1 MDRQRPVVLSAAA
14 ISLVIAVFA
23 LVMAWTTT
31 DDGSDAAGT
40 TAPPAAST
48 ASSPA
53 ANTASSPAAPG
64 ASTPATGD
72 GATATSDG
80 ATAAS
85 DGATTTFDIT
95 IDNFEFSPGDAVVAP
110 GTTVVFTNDDSV
122 DHSIVADGDAF
133 AGSPT
138 LKPGDT
144 YQVTLTDPGSYPYKC
159 GIHSFMTGTITVQ
172 G

>member
-31 DDGSDAAGT
+31 DDGSNAAGT
-40 TAPPAAST
+40 TVPPAAST

-53 ANTASSPAAPG
+53 AGTATSPAGATATLAPG
-64 ASTPATGD
+64 ASTAATGD
-72 GATATSDG
+72 GATAGSDG
-80 ATAAS
+80 ATSA
-85 DGATTTFDIT
+85 FDIT

-110 GTTVVFTNDDSV
+110 GTTVVFTNDDTV

-133 AGSPT
+133 EASPT

-144 YQVTLTDPGSYPYKC
+144 YQVTLTEPGSYPYKC
-159 GIHSFMTGTITVQ
+159 GIHAFMTATITVQ

>member
-14 ISLVIAVFA
+14 ISVVIAVFA

-40 TAPPAAST
+40 SAPPAAGAPATT
-48 ASSPA
+48 ASTGA
-53 ANTASSPAAPG
+53 TG
-64 ASTPATGD
+64 ASDA
-72 GATATSDG
+72 ATS
-80 ATAAS
+80 
-85 DGATTTFDIT
+85 TFDIT
-95 IDNFEFSPGDAVVAP
+95 IDNFEFSPGDAKVAP

-133 AGSPT
+133 AASPT
-138 LKPGDT
+138 LKSGDT
-144 YQVTLTDPGSYPYKC
+144 YRVTLTEPGSYRYKC

>member
-1 MDRQRPVVLSAAA
+1 MDHQRPAVLSAAA
-14 ISLVIAVFA
+14 ITLVIAVFA

-31 DDGSDAAGT
+31 DTGSDAAGT

-48 ASSPA
+48 ASG
-53 ANTASSPAAPG
+53 TATGHGDRHRPG

-72 GATATSDG
+72 GATAASDG
-80 ATAAS
+80 ATATSA
-85 DGATTTFDIT
+85 IT

-110 GTTVVFTNDDSV
+110 GTTVVFTNDDTV

-133 AGSPT
+133 EASPT
-138 LKPGDT
+138 LKPGDS
-144 YQVTLTDPGSYPYKC
+144 YQVTLTEPGSYPYKC
-159 GIHSFMTGTITVQ
+159 GIHTFMTGTITVQ

>member
-40 TAPPAAST
+40 SAPPTAGAPATAGGAATTGDAATT
-48 ASSPA
+48 ASNGA
-53 ANTASSPAAPG
+53 TG
-64 ASTPATGD
+64 ASNA
-72 GATATSDG
+72 ATS
-80 ATAAS
+80 
-85 DGATTTFDIT
+85 TFDIT
-95 IDNFEFSPGDAVVAP
+95 IDNFEFSPGDAKVAP

-133 AGSPT
+133 DASPT

-144 YQVTLTDPGSYPYKC
+144 YQVTLPEPGSYPYKC
-159 GIHSFMTGTITVQ
+159 GIHTFMTGTITVQ

>member
-1 MDRQRPVVLSAAA
+1 MDHQRPAVLSAAA
-14 ISLVIAVFA
+14 ITLVIAVFA

-31 DDGSDAAGT
+31 DTGSDAAGT

-53 ANTASSPAAPG
+53 AGTATPRPGPAPR
-64 ASTPATGD
+64 PRATGRRRR
-72 GATATSDG
+72 ATGRRPRLA
-80 ATAAS
+80 
-85 DGATTTFDIT
+85 IT

-110 GTTVVFTNDDSV
+110 GTTVVFTNDDTV

-133 AGSPT
+133 EASPT
-138 LKPGDT
+138 LKPGDS
-144 YQVTLTDPGSYPYKC
+144 YQVTLTEPGSYPYKC
-159 GIHSFMTGTITVQ
+159 GIHTFMTGTITVQ

>member
-1 MDRQRPVVLSAAA
+1 MDHHRRRQRRRRHDRAPRGRHGDVAA
-14 ISLVIAVFA
+14 
-23 LVMAWTTT
+23 
-31 DDGSDAAGT
+31 AAGT
-40 TAPPAAST
+40 AT
-48 ASSPA
+48 
-53 ANTASSPAAPG
+53 AAPG
-64 ASTPATGD
+64 ASTPATG
-72 GATATSDG
+72 DG

-133 AGSPT
+133 AASPT
-138 LKPGDT
+138 LKSGDT
-144 YQVTLTDPGSYPYKC
+144 YQVTLTEPGSYPYKC
-159 GIHSFMTGTITVQ
+159 GIHTFMTGTITVQ